1 MARDFDYEQML
12 AGELY
17 KASGIFPENR
27 SINGQKIAQ
36 KINQL
41 PIDETKKIVAL
52 EKELLVKRVNIFM
65 SIHLF
70 MSIMVVMWRLAKI
83 FMQIW
88 IASF

>member
-27 SINGQKIAQ
+27 SINGQKLAQ

-41 PIDETKKIVAL
+41 PIDETKKNCGTG
-52 EKELLVKRVNIFM
+52 KRTF
-65 SIHLF
+65 
-70 MSIMVVMWRLAKI
+70 W
-83 FMQIW
+83 
-88 IASF
+88 